1 MKINDL
7 KIDIYT
13 DAIGLDQI
21 ENYASKEWVKGFTT
35 NPTLIK
41 KSGATSYLDFCK
53 AASILANGKPLSL
66 EVISDDL
73 DEMIIQARKLKS
85 LGNNIFVKIP
95 ITNTKKIFTSK
106 VIKDLMEDDVNLNIT
121 AIMTLHQIDLLLKEI
136 GNKNTKSS
144 VILSIFA
151 GRIADTG
158 RDPMPIMNKAVELV
172 STLTNVKILWASPRE
187 VLNIYQA
194 NSIGCHVITATVD
207 LLNKLNLQNKDLH
220 DYSLETV
227 KMFYDDAQSAG
238 YTI

>member
-1 MKINDL
+1 MKVNDL
-7 KIDIYT
+7 SIEIYT
-13 DAIGLDQI
+13 DAIGLEQI
-21 ENYASKEWVKGFTT
+21 RDFALKEWVKGFTT

-41 KSGATSYLDFCK
+41 KSGAKSYLDFCK
-53 AASILANGKPLSL
+53 EAAIIANGKPISL

-73 DEMIIQARKLKS
+73 DEMIIQAKRLKS

-95 ITNTKKIFTSK
+95 VTNTKGVFTSK
-106 VIKDLMEDDVNLNIT
+106 VIKDLLENDVNLNIT
-121 AIMTLHQIDLLLKEI
+121 AIMTLHQIHLILEEI
-136 GNKNTKSS
+136 SKQNTKSNI
-144 VILSIFA
+144 ILSIFA

-158 RDPMPIMNKAVELV
+158 RDPMPIMNEAVTLVREL
-172 STLTNVKILWASPRE
+172 SNVKILWASPRE

-207 LLNKLNLQNKDLH
+207 LLNKLNLKNKDLH
-220 DYSLETV
+220 EYSLETV